1 MRDAI
6 LTQDISRIMP
16 ALTRPMVVG
25 IAALFF
31 MNLVDT
37 WFISLLGTESLAAV
51 GFAMPVTLLVMNMS
65 IGLGIAVSALVSQ
78 AVGQNDALKI
88 GQRIFA
94 SLSLSAVIGV
104 SLAVGGLLAHDTIFA
119 WMGADPQLL
128 PEIRQFMLFWWP
140 GAIVILLVMT
150 QNNTLRALGMVK
162 LSSALLLLGSLLNV
176 LLDPLLIFG
185 LGSWPG
191 LGVGGAS
198 LATSISWAIVSV
210 ILLWRQRQQGVLGL
224 FGITAAGL
232 MTIWRRLL
240 VLSIPAMLTNM
251 LVPVAAA
258 LLLFLVAPMG
268 AEAIAAF
275 GVGMRLEPFALVIT
289 LAATAVLPVFVA
301 QNHAVANDQRIVQ
314 AVLFAM
320 MRLVGWQSMVAV
332 LFWLLGAAI
341 ARQFS
346 TDSQVQ
352 AYIVDYVRWLSIG
365 YVGMAIVLAVNS
377 VLNAL
382 QKPLGSLLLNAV
394 RLLLFYL
401 PGAYLGAYLADY
413 RGMVIGAAVGQVVM
427 GLGLWW
433 WLWRNPQW
441 LRARL
446 TQWRQSTNAAPD
458 QERIERQ

>member
-6 LTQDISRIMP
+6 LTQDIPRIMP

-51 GFAMPVTLLVMNMS
+51 GFAMPITLLVMNLS

-78 AVGQNDALKI
+78 AVGQNDANKI

-94 SLSLSAVIGV
+94 SLSLSLLLGGGV
-104 SLAVGGLLAHDTIFA
+104 AISGLLAHDAIFA
-119 WMGADPQLL
+119 WMGADPVLL
-128 PEIRQFMLFWWP
+128 PDIRQFMIFWWP

-162 LSSALLLLGSLLNV
+162 LSSYLLLLGSLLNV

-185 LGSWPG
+185 VAGWPG

-198 LATSISWAIVSV
+198 LATSLSWAIVAA
-210 ILLWRQRQQGVLGL
+210 ILLWHQRRHGVLGR
-224 FGITAAGL
+224 FGISLTGL
-232 MTIWRRLL
+232 FFIWRRLL
-240 VLSIPAMLTNM
+240 VLSVPAMLTNM

-258 LLLFLVAPMG
+258 ILLLLVAPMG

-301 QNHAVANDQRIVQ
+301 QNHAVANDQRIVH
-314 AVLFAM
+314 ALLFAM
-320 MRLVGWQSMVAV
+320 MRVVLWQSAV
-332 LFWLLGAAI
+332 VLLFWLLGGVI

-346 TDSQVQ
+346 TDVQVQ
-352 AYIVDYVRWLSIG
+352 AYIVDYIRWLSIG
-365 YVGMAIVLAVNS
+365 YVGMAIVLVLNS
-377 VLNAL
+377 ALNAL

-401 PGAYLGAYLADY
+401 PGAYLGAYLAGY
-413 RGMVIGAAVGQVVM
+413 RGMVMGAAAGQVV
-427 GLGLWW
+427 LGVAIWW
-433 WLWRNPQW
+433 WLWRHPEW
-441 LRARL
+441 LRTRL
-446 TQWRQSTNAAPD
+446 AQWREHTST
-458 QERIERQ
+458 Q

>member
-51 GFAMPVTLLVMNMS
+51 GFAMPITLLVMNLS

-78 AVGQNDALKI
+78 AVGQNDATKI

-94 SLSLSAVIGV
+94 SLSLSLLLGIA
-104 SLAVGGLLAHDTIFA
+104 LAVCGLLVQDALFA
-119 WMGADPQLL
+119 GMGADPLLL
-128 PEIRQFMLFWWP
+128 PEIRQFMMFWWP

-162 LSSALLLLGSLLNV
+162 MSSYLLLLGSLLNV

-185 LGSWPG
+185 LGRWSG
-191 LGVGGAS
+191 LGVGGAA
-198 LATSISWAIVSV
+198 LATSLSWAIVSV
-210 ILLWRQRQQGVLGL
+210 ILLWHQRRQGVLGR
-224 FGITAAGL
+224 FGISLAGL
-232 MTIWRRLL
+232 VVIWRRLL

-258 LLLFLVAPMG
+258 ILLLLVAPMG

-301 QNHAVANDQRIVQ
+301 QNHAVAHDQRIVQ
-314 AVLFAM
+314 ALLFAM
-320 MRLVGWQSMVAV
+320 MRVVLWQSMVVV
-332 LFWLLGAAI
+332 LFWLLGGVI

-346 TDSQVQ
+346 TDPLVQ
-352 AYIVDYVRWLSIG
+352 GYIVDYVRWLSIG
-365 YVGMAIVLAVNS
+365 YVGMAIVLVLNS
-377 VLNAL
+377 ALNAL
-382 QKPLGSLLLNAV
+382 QKPLGSLLLNAL

-401 PGAYLGAYLADY
+401 PGAYLGAYLAGY
-413 RGMVIGAAVGQVVM
+413 RGMVMGAAVGQVM
-427 GLGLWW
+427 LGVAIWW
-433 WLWRNPQW
+433 WVWRNPYW
-441 LRARL
+441 LRQRL
-446 TQWRQSTNAAPD
+446 AQWRQTTTAS
-458 QERIERQ
+458 